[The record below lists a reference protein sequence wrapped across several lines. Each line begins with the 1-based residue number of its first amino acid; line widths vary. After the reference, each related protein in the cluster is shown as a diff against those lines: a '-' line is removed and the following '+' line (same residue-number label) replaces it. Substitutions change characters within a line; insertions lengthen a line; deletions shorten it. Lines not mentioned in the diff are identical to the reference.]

1 MSRWWIAVTLGASVV
16 IALAIGHPVSD
27 ASAQDEAAAG
37 GSNAVE
43 RGRYLV
49 HDVAMCVQCHSPRNE
64 NGQIIERQILRGG
77 TVPVEGPRWV
87 ADADWAYLAPDLRA
101 LARARADYLTT
112 VLITGERPDGSQPK
126 SPMPS
131 FRLTG
136 QDAEAIVEYL
146 RSLR

>member
-1 MSRWWIAVTLGASVV
+1 MSRWWIAVTLGTSVV
-16 IALAIGHPVSD
+16 IALAIAHPISD
-27 ASAQDEAAAG
+27 ASAQDEAAG
-37 GSNAVE
+37 GQATAVE
-43 RGRYLV
+43 RGRYLA

-77 TVPVEGPRWV
+77 TVPVDGPSWT

-101 LARARADYLTT
+101 LARARSDYLTT

-136 QDAEAIVEYL
+136 RDAEAIVEYL

>member
-1 MSRWWIAVTLGASVV
+1 MSRWWIAVTLGTSVV
-16 IALAIGHPVSD
+16 IALAIANPVSD
-27 ASAQDEAAAG
+27 ASAQDEAASG
-37 GSNAVE
+37 QVTAVE

-77 TVPVEGPRWV
+77 TVPVDGPSWA
-87 ADADWAYLAPDLRA
+87 ADANWAYLAPDLRA
-101 LARARADYLTT
+101 LARARSDYLTT
-112 VLITGERPDGSQPK
+112 VLITGKRPDGTRPK
-126 SPMPS
+126 SPMPP
-131 FRLTG
+131 FRLTR

>member
-1 MSRWWIAVTLGASVV
+1 MSRWWIAVTLGTSVV
-16 IALAIGHPVSD
+16 IALAIANPVSD
-27 ASAQDEAAAG
+27 ASAQDEAVPG
-37 GSNAVE
+37 GSTAVE

-49 HDVAMCVQCHSPRNE
+49 HDVAMCVQCHSPRND

-77 TVPVEGPRWV
+77 TVPVEGPKW
-87 ADADWAYLAPDLRA
+87 AADWAYLAPDLRA

-112 VLITGERPDGSQPK
+112 VLITGMRPDGTQPK
-126 SPMPS
+126 SPMPP